1 MRVVIIGGS
10 HAGIACASRAREEYP
25 DAEIVIYE
33 KQGSIG
39 FVAQSIPLFL
49 RDDPHFETL
58 ASYVDV
64 EGLAKHDILV
74 KTGSVVRSV
83 DPEAKQVEVMT
94 DDGLLRTDTY
104 DKLVLATGSYPSIPL
119 TIGSY
124 EDLLFVVKNYAHA
137 VKIREFMDH
146 AGTVLVIGGGAI
158 GIETCRVM
166 LDRGLRTTLLQS
178 HAYILDRYLDPDVA
192 AHGRA
197 ALEEEGLEIH
207 TSTVVTDIRE
217 EVADDGR
224 RQAVV
229 TSSDGREFRA
239 DGVIYATGF
248 RPNSFLVGRLARL
261 GDKGA
266 IVVDEYMR
274 TSLPD
279 VFAVGDC
286 ATTTLTHVAEPKYV
300 PHASDALRQ
309 GEIAAINLAGPRQKI
324 NPSQGTYNLNI
335 GSRTLCMTGL
345 SHHRALQ
352 EGYDAAVAYLK
363 NDFLE
368 GDSHYRIW
376 LVYEKGTHKILGMQ
390 LRGTARE
397 LSPYAD
403 IVSLAIERDMTIE
416 ELEFADF
423 YFKHGYR
430 NPNNF
435 TKILAD
441 IVRVQDPR
449 VP

>member
-33 KQGSIG
+33 KQTSIG

-49 RDDPHFETL
+49 RDDPNFETL

-64 EGLAKHDILV
+64 DGLARHGIKV
-74 KTGSVVRSV
+74 KTGCVVRDV
-83 DPEAKQVEVMT
+83 DTAAKQLDVMT
-94 DDGLLRTDTY
+94 ADGLVRTEPY

-119 TIGSY
+119 AAGQY
-124 EDLLFVVKNYAHA
+124 EDLLFVVKNYEHA
-137 VKIREFMDH
+137 VKIREFMDY
-146 AGTVLVIGGGAI
+146 GETVIVIGGGAI
-158 GIETCRVM
+158 GIEMCRVM
-166 LDRGLRTTLLQS
+166 LEHGLRTTLVQS
-178 HAYILDRYLDPDVA
+178 HVSILDRYVDEELA
-192 AHGRA
+192 QLGRE
-197 ALEEEGLEIH
+197 ALEESGVVVH
-207 TSTVVTDIRE
+207 TQTLITGIRE
-217 EVADDGR
+217 TTIEGR
-224 RQAVV
+224 RQIVV
-229 TSSDGREFRA
+229 TSQDGRTFAA
-239 DGVIYATGF
+239 DGVVYATGF
-248 RPNSFLVGRLARL
+248 RPNSFLLRNQAEL

-266 IVVDEYMR
+266 IVVDEYMQ
-274 TSLPD
+274 TSVPD

-286 ATTTLTHVAEPKYV
+286 ATTKLTHVAVPRYI

-309 GEIAAINLAGPRQKI
+309 GEIAAINLAGPRQKL

-335 GSRTLCMTGL
+335 GERTLCMTGL
-345 SHHRALQ
+345 TVRQARE
-352 EGYDAAVAYLK
+352 EGLDADVAFFK
-363 NDFLE
+363 NDYIE
-368 GDSHYRIW
+368 GERHYRIW

-390 LRGTARE
+390 LRGTAPE

-403 IVSLAIERDMTIE
+403 IISLAIERDMAIE

-449 VP
+449 QAG

>member
-1 MRVVIIGGS
+1 MRVVVIGGS

-33 KQGSIG
+33 KQSSIG

-58 ASYVDV
+58 ASYVDID
-64 EGLAKHDILV
+64 GLARHDIAV
-74 KTGSVVRSV
+74 KTNCVVRSV
-83 DPEAKQVEVMT
+83 DTAAKTLDIMT
-94 DDGLLRTDTY
+94 GDGLLRTDTY

-119 TIGSY
+119 ATGAY
-124 EDLLFVVKNYAHA
+124 EDLLFVVKDYAHA
-137 VKIREFMDH
+137 VKIREFVDV
-146 AGTVLVIGGGAI
+146 AQTVLVIGGGAI
-158 GIETCRVM
+158 GIEMCRVM
-166 LDRGLRTTLLQS
+166 LMHGLKTTLLQS
-178 HAYILDRYLDPDVA
+178 HEHILDRYLDPEVA
-192 AHGRA
+192 SLGRQ
-197 ALEEEGLEIH
+197 ALEESGLEIH
-207 TSTVVTDIRE
+207 TSTLVTGIRE
-217 EVADDGR
+217 EKSDGR
-224 RQAVV
+224 RQIVV
-229 TSSDGREFRA
+229 TSSDGKEFRA
-239 DGVIYATGF
+239 DGVVYATGF
-248 RPNSFLVGRLARL
+248 RPNSFLVGSQAKL

-274 TSLPD
+274 TSIPD

-286 ATTTLTHVAEPKYV
+286 ATTKLTHVREPEYV
-300 PHASDALRQ
+300 PHASDALRE

-345 SHHRALQ
+345 THRRAVA
-352 EGYDAAVAYLK
+352 EGFDAAVAHFK
-363 NDFLE
+363 NDFIE
-368 GDSHYRIW
+368 GDRHYRVW

-390 LRGTARE
+390 LRGTAPE

-403 IVSLAIERDMTIE
+403 IISLAIERDMTIE

-441 IVRVQDPR
+441 MVRVQDSR
-449 VP
+449 GTA

>member
-1 MRVVIIGGS
+1 MRVVVIGGS

-58 ASYVDV
+58 ASYVDI
-64 EGLAKHDILV
+64 EGLAKHDIVV
-74 KTGSVVRSV
+74 KTHCVVRSI
-83 DPEAKQVEVMT
+83 DTDAKTLDIMT
-94 DDGLLRTDTY
+94 GDGLLHTDAY
-104 DKLVLATGSYPSIPL
+104 DKLVLATGSYPSIPMAA
-119 TIGSY
+119 GSY
-124 EDLLFVVKNYAHA
+124 ENLLFVVKNYEHA
-137 VKIREFMDH
+137 VRIREFVDE
-146 AGTVLVIGGGAI
+146 AETVLVIGGGAI
-158 GIETCRVM
+158 GVEICRVM
-166 LDRGLRTTLLQS
+166 LEHGLRTTLLQS
-178 HAYILDRYLDPDVA
+178 HSTILDRYLDPEVA
-192 AHGRA
+192 ALGRE
-197 ALEEEGLEIH
+197 ALEEAGLEVH
-207 TSTVVTDIRE
+207 TSTVITGIRE
-217 EVADDGR
+217 ETDGR
-224 RQAVV
+224 RQVV
-229 TSSDGREFRA
+229 LTAADGREFRA
-239 DGVIYATGF
+239 DGVVYATGF
-248 RPNSFLVGRLARL
+248 RPNSFLVGSKATL

-266 IVVDEYMR
+266 IVVDQYMR
-274 TSLPD
+274 TSIPD

-286 ATTTLTHVAEPKYV
+286 ATTRLTHVAEPRYV

-309 GEIAAINLAGPRQKI
+309 GEIAAINLGGPRQKI

-345 SHHRALQ
+345 THRRALA
-352 EGYDAAVAYLK
+352 EGYDAAVAHLK
-363 NDFLE
+363 NDFIE
-368 GDSHYRIW
+368 GDRHYRIW

-390 LRGTARE
+390 LRGTAPE

-403 IVSLAIERDMTIE
+403 IISLAIERDMTTE
-416 ELEFADF
+416 GLEFADF

-449 VP
+449 MPR